1 VDVILSFSLSF
12 TPIPDEESLL
22 LVIHYALPAFLLV
35 YDALSE
41 YTLREEGKSWVE
53 RDIVREK

>member
-1 VDVILSFSLSF
+1 VDVILSFSLSL

-41 YTLREEGKSWVE
+41 YTLREEGKSWLE

>member
-1 VDVILSFSLSF
+1 VDVILSFSLSLI
-12 TPIPDEESLL
+12 PIPDEESLL

-41 YTLREEGKSWVE
+41 YTLREEGKSWLE